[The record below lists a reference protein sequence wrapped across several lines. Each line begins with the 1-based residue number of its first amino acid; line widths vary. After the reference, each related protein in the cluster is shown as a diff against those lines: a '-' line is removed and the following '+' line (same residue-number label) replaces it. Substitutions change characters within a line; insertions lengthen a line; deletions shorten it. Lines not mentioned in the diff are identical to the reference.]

1 MIKIFLLFFS
11 GFVFGINLIPTF
23 VSTNNEKQ
31 VIMSSIEI
39 LTAAQNKLKPVF
51 LIETIEEIISERD
64 YMESNWNESMRPRMN
79 QLGKYCFS
87 KFGKLLS
94 QI

>member
-1 MIKIFLLFFS
+1 MYRLSNGVKA
-11 GFVFGINLIPTF
+11 
-23 VSTNNEKQ
+23 EKLNK
-31 VIMSSIEI
+31 MNAIEI
-39 LTAAQNKLKPVF
+39 LTAAQNKVKPVF

-79 QLGKYCFS
+79 QLGKYCFF